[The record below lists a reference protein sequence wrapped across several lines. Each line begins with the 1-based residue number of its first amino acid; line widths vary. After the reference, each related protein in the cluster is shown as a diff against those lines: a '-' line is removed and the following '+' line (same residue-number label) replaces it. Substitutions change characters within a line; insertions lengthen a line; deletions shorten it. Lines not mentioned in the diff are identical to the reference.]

1 MTLQQML
8 RFSGSVLGPALV
20 AQAVFDL
27 LRCVPEPAE
36 IAAPATRD
44 DGVNR
49 LLLQAFPDGLD
60 L

>member
-20 AQAVFDL
+20 ARAVFDL

-36 IAAPATRD
+36 IAAPAKP
-44 DGVNR
+44 
-49 LLLQAFPDGLD
+49 LLQAFPDGLD
-60 L
+60 P